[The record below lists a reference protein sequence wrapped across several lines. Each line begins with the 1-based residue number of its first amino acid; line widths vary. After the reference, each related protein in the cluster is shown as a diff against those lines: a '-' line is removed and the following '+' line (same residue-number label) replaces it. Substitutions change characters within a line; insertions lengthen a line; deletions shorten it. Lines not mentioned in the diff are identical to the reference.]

1 MLRTG
6 AEVGDSELDVLSRLT
21 DWLLDEGTSQWS
33 ESMEPGG
40 CTAFRSQSNSN
51 VLSHLARRRQP
62 E

>member
-33 ESMEPGG
+33 ESMERVNGAGWLHCVP
-40 CTAFRSQSNSN
+40 
-51 VLSHLARRRQP
+51 
-62 E
+62 